1 MLTSVPDVLLP
12 ETQTFHMPPSSF
24 PGTPSTAHTDGEQR
38 SGGQFLHGENY
49 RTRNDNI
56 YPQGIKET
64 YDMMLLDML
73 MYKCMYTSH
82 IQQMYMYMYTHTHTH
97 SNEM

>member
-1 MLTSVPDVLLP
+1 MFFFQRFKLSTCLLHLSLELHQLLTLTANSGLVV
-12 ETQTFHMPPSSF
+12 SF
-24 PGTPSTAHTDGEQR
+24 CTGKITKQE
-38 SGGQFLHGENY
+38 
-49 RTRNDNI
+49 NDNI

-73 MYKCMYTSH
+73 MYKCMYSSH
-82 IQQMYMYMYTHTHTH
+82 IQQMYMCMYTHTH